1 VASLVVVH
9 VLMVLHFVHWK
20 VAGRTLAPL
29 EFSEAMITLEIGV
42 VTAGFLFMGLALLS
56 AAVFG
61 RFFCAW
67 ACHIL
72 ALEDLCAWALKKLGL
87 RPNAVRSRLLLLV
100 PPAAF
105 FYMFLWPQVS
115 LLLRGEPTPAW
126 RLAGEGEPW
135 ASFVTDDYW
144 HMMPTLGV
152 AILSVIGCG
161 FLVVY
166 VLGSRSFC
174 RYVCPYGAALA
185 VADRLSPGRIVRVG
199 SCDGCGACTAA
210 CSSGVNVHAE
220 LDAYGTVV
228 DSGCLKSLDC
238 ISACPNGAIR
248 WSLTK
253 PSLLRGA
260 FGLGAS
266 RRRFSVT
273 LGEDLLI
280 AAVFLV
286 TFFVVRGLYGIFPF
300 LLSLTIAAM
309 LAIVA
314 LLGVRLV
321 KDESVK
327 AWRTQLKVQG
337 KCTRAGFVV
346 GGLALA
352 LGLLLAHSA
361 LVRTHEWLGVR
372 AFDRIGPEAPDATR
386 VAREHLETAERWGLA
401 PTPAVE
407 GRLESLYLS
416 IGEPARAVPYLR
428 HRLARAPGD
437 DHLRLHLA
445 RTLFASGEAGEAE
458 RLARAVLDDPEC
470 DTEAGARAAALLGS
484 LRASAGDA
492 AGAILAYRE
501 ALELAPE
508 DGAAHRALGEL
519 LSSTGDFEGAARHLA
534 RAVELE
540 PDVAAAHY
548 NLAVLL
554 ARLGREEEAL
564 EHYQRAAQLDP
575 TDPDTWN
582 NLGFLLAAR
591 SELAEA
597 ERCFRR
603 AIERDETR
611 ADPHF
616 NLARLLT
623 MLGRDAEARA
633 ELERAA
639 ELDPRYRGE

>member
-1 VASLVVVH
+1 MASPQEAPDADGAPHPARRFVRWRVLSLVVVH

-56 AAVFG
+56 AVVFG

-67 ACHIL
+67 GCHIL
-72 ALEDLCAWALKKLGL
+72 ALEDLCAWLLKKLGL
-87 RPNAVRSRLLLLV
+87 RPNPVRSRLLLLV

-115 LLLRGEPTPAW
+115 LLLRGEPTPEW

-135 ASFVTDDYW
+135 ASFITDDYW

-152 AILSVIGCG
+152 AILSVLGCG

-185 VADRLSPGRIVRVG
+185 AADRLSPGRIVRAG

-238 ISACPNGAIR
+238 IGACPNGAIR
-248 WSLTK
+248 WSLTR
-253 PSLLRGA
+253 PSLFRGA
-260 FGLGAS
+260 FGLGAA
-266 RRRFSVT
+266 RRRFSVS
-273 LGEDLLI
+273 LGEDFLI

-286 TFFVVRGLYGIFPF
+286 TLFIVRGLYGIFPF

-309 LAIVA
+309 VAYVA
-314 LLGVRLV
+314 LLGVRLLE
-321 KDESVK
+321 DESVK

-337 KCTRAGFVV
+337 KWTRAGVVV

-361 LVRTHEWLGVR
+361 FVRTHEWLGER
-372 AFDRIGPEAPDATR
+372 ALDRIGPEAPDAA
-386 VAREHLETAERWGLA
+386 VLAREHFEAVERWGLA
-401 PTPAVE
+401 RTPAVE
-407 GRLESLYLS
+407 RKLESLFLS
-416 IGEPARAVPYLR
+416 TGEPGRAVPYLR
-428 HRLARAPGD
+428 RRLAREPGD

-445 RTLFASGEAGEAE
+445 QTLLTAGKGSEAE
-458 RLARAVLDDPEC
+458 RLLREVLDDPERAPEVR
-470 DTEAGARAAALLGS
+470 TRAASLLGS
-484 LRASAGDA
+484 FRASGGDLT
-492 AGAILAYRE
+492 GAILAYRK
-501 ALELAPE
+501 ALELAP
-508 DGAAHRALGEL
+508 
-519 LSSTGDFEGAARHLA
+519 
-534 RAVELE
+534 AVAET
-540 PDVAAAHY
+540 HY

-554 ARLGREEEAL
+554 AQQGLEEEAL
-564 EHYQRAAQLDP
+564 ERYRLASQLDP

-591 SELAEA
+591 SELGEA

-611 ADPHF
+611 ANPHF
-616 NLARLLT
+616 NLGRLLS
-623 MLGRDAEARA
+623 MLGRDEEART

-639 ELDPRYRGE
+639 ELDPRYREE